1 MTEINT
7 YLKIFF
13 GLVFVLLGLGYVYKP
28 EIIERINRLIKE
40 TFLNDSYIAL
50 HRKNWGFLLL
60 LVGGLL
66 IYMGVTRVLTGG

>member
-1 MTEINT
+1 MTEINP

-28 EIIERINRLIKE
+28 EVIERINRLIKE
-40 TFLNDSYIAL
+40 TFLNDSYVAL

-60 LVGGLL
+60 LVGGVL
-66 IYMGVTRVLTGG
+66 IYMGASRAFGW

>member
-1 MTEINT
+1 MTEINP

-40 TFLNDSYIAL
+40 TFLNDSYVAL

-60 LVGGLL
+60 LVGGGL
-66 IYMGVTRVLTGG
+66 IYMGVSRALGW

>member
-1 MTEINT
+1 MTEINP

-40 TFLNDSYIAL
+40 TFLNDSYVAL

-60 LVGGLL
+60 LVGVVL
-66 IYMGVTRVLTGG
+66 IYMGVSRALGW

>member
-1 MTEINT
+1 MTEINP

-66 IYMGVTRVLTGG
+66 IYMGVTRV